1 MQMQTVFNILNH
13 WNRLILGLGQSLRL
27 FRLKVSQR
35 RSLSLREQPQSHPT
49 STSWQFSSSVF
60 IFLFFKAGP
69 SSSSSSCSSSDSC
82 SFNEN
87 GDVSLLG
94 LLLLG
99 FEKIFNSINFRFENL
114 VLVLVKI
121 FYFRVKIF
129 NILNHRNRLIL
140 GWSYSDSKSLNR
152 DPWAWVCRIFYHDV
166 CEW

>member
-35 RSLSLREQPQSHPT
+35 RSLSLREQPQLHPT
-49 STSWQFSSSVF
+49 SASWQFSSSVF

-69 SSSSSSCSSSDSC
+69 SSSSSSCSSSDSCSC

-121 FYFRVKIF
+121 FYFRVRVKIF
-129 NILNHRNRLIL
+129 YFRSLL
-140 GWSYSDSKSLNR
+140 GFENFRFQKNMKTLWKKCFPPDNSH
-152 DPWAWVCRIFYHDV
+152 F
-166 CEW
+166 